1 MNAVT
6 NLRLVMNGEEVVSKL
21 PATRI
26 QYLLAI
32 YRKLADVLNIIIGG
46 YGKEDLY
53 RA

>member
-6 NLRLVMNGEEVVSKL
+6 NLQLVMNGEEVSKL

>member
-6 NLRLVMNGEEVVSKL
+6 NLRLVMNGEEVSKL

>member
-6 NLRLVMNGEEVVSKL
+6 NLRLVMNGEEVSQL
-21 PATRI
+21 PVTRI

>member
-6 NLRLVMNGEEVVSKL
+6 NLRLVMNGEEVSQL

>member
-6 NLRLVMNGEEVVSKL
+6 NLRLVMNSEEVSEL